1 MKNVKV
7 LEYDGGNVGSIINAF
22 TKIGFPP
29 AIAMTE
35 NDILSA
41 DLVIF
46 PGVGSAKAAISE
58 LEMSGTKNAL
68 NERNAR
74 KLPTLGICLGAQMLF
89 EYLEEASACGLGW
102 LSGRVNS
109 FRPPMQFNNGWRHL
123 DNNELKAC
131 GLARGLSESSTYYFN
146 HQYYFSTDGK
156 HKTVSIKELAGVGA
170 VCLQEHLCGIQFHP
184 EKSQQAGEIVL
195 RNVLRDY
202 YAF

>member
-7 LEYDGGNVGSIINAF
+7 FDYGGGNVGSIINAF

-29 AIAMTE
+29 AIATTE
-35 NDILSA
+35 IDILTA

-58 LEMSGTKNAL
+58 LDKSATKNAL
-68 NERNAR
+68 NDRNAR

-89 EYLEEASACGLGW
+89 EYLEEASAGGLGW
-102 LSGRVNS
+102 LNGRVS
-109 FRPPMQFNNGWRHL
+109 AFRPPMRFNNGWRHL
-123 DNNELKAC
+123 DYKELKAC
-131 GLARGLSESSTYYFN
+131 GLARGLNESSTFYFN
-146 HQYYFSTDGK
+146 HQYYFSTEGK

-184 EKSQQAGEIVL
+184 EKSQQAGEKVL
-195 RNVLRDY
+195 RNLLRDY